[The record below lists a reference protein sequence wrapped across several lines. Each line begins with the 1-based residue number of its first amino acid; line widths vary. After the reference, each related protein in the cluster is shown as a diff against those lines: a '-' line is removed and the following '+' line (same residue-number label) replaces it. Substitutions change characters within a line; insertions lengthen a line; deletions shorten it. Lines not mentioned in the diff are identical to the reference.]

1 MMSTKPGALPCYSEA
16 VSVNSVTERITH
28 VSTIKIQGEM
38 LGSLFEGHP
47 GLSLNLDVERTQP
60 VLQTQPGNV
69 LFTAEARRLK
79 ELFHMVVS
87 SRVAYR

>member
-1 MMSTKPGALPCYSEA
+1 M
-16 VSVNSVTERITH
+16 NSVTERLTH
-28 VSTIKIQGEM
+28 FSTIKIQGEM

-47 GLSLNLDVERTQP
+47 ALSLNLDVERTQL

-87 SRVAYR
+87 SRVAYHEIGVRRQTVQNY